1 MSISAIYNALIDIAC
16 NEFPDVVTD
25 GTILAFPTGDPHKVH
40 LDIVDGSIVDIYLSL
55 TGRYAY
61 HWERR
66 LIDAGMIF
74 RQHDN
79 APHQRWRFVSTFPKH
94 FHNGSEENVME
105 SFLDDSPPLALRQVL
120 VFVRHTLLAEA

>member
-16 NEFPDVVTD
+16 NEFPDVVMD
-25 GTILAFPTGDPHKVH
+25 GTILAFPTGDPHKVR
-40 LDIVDGSIVDIYLSL
+40 LDIVDGSIIDIYLSL

-66 LIDAGMIF
+66 LIDTGMIF
-74 RQHDN
+74 RHDN
-79 APHQRWRFVSTFPKH
+79 ALHQRWRFVSTFPKH

-120 VFVRHTLLAEA
+120 VFVRQTLLAEA